1 MLLMRLS
8 GLSGTAHRE
17 RFSLERYFPTP
28 KLLLPRSTGVDISD
42 SSIKWM
48 GLSGQTVR
56 TFGSIRLPEGIVQG
70 GLVKDPE
77 ALGVHLKRIVSET
90 GISGAHAALPEEAAY
105 VFGMRLPVNTT
116 REHAFDLI
124 EFEFEGRVPIPP
136 STSVYDF
143 DIVSERKDGEGVD
156 IGVAV
161 FPREVAESYVKAFEI
176 AGMDLLS
183 LEIEAR
189 SIARAVSSS
198 EANEPITLIA
208 DFGRGR
214 TGIALVQY
222 GIPIFTSTVS
232 VGGDSITDVV
242 KKDLSMDDK
251 DAEYFKNEMGLT
263 AGKKYEKTVE
273 SITATASALADEIS
287 RHFHY
292 WDTRRDERGERMT
305 PVGRVVLVG
314 GSSNLRGLADFIASK
329 VQAPTERGNVWRNIC
344 SFNEYIPPIDRR
356 ASLEYAT
363 AAGLALRGS

>member
-1 MLLMRLS
+1 MRLS

-28 KLLLPRSTGVDISD
+28 KLLLPRAIGIDISD

-48 GLSGQTVR
+48 GLSGNVVR
-56 TFGSIRLPEGIVQG
+56 TYGSRSLPAGIVQG

-77 ALGVHLKRIVSET
+77 ALGKHLREIKHET

-105 VFGMRLPVNTT
+105 VFGMRVPGKTT
-116 REHAFDLI
+116 REQAFDLI

-143 DIVSERKDGEGVD
+143 DVVSGRDEGDGME

-161 FPREVAESYVKAFEI
+161 FPREVAGSYVEAFEV

-198 EANEPITLIA
+198 DANEPITLMA

-214 TGIALVQY
+214 TGFALIKC

-232 VGGDSITDVV
+232 VGGDAITNVV
-242 KKDLSMDDK
+242 KKELSMTDTE
-251 DAEYFKNEMGLT
+251 AEYFKNELGLA
-263 AGKKYEKTVE
+263 AGKEYAKAVE
-273 SITATASALADEIS
+273 SITATAAALADEIS

-292 WDTRRDERGERMT
+292 WDTRRDEHGERMT

-329 VQAPTERGNVWRNIC
+329 VQAPTEHGNVWRNIC
-344 SFNEYIPPIDRR
+344 SFDEYIPPIDRR

-363 AAGLALRGS
+363 AAGLALRGN